1 MTRGYDPQRLFEHL
15 HAAGVRYVIIGG
27 WAVNAH
33 GHRRFTGDLD
43 ICPDPA
49 LDNLRRLAAL
59 LAGLNARQL
68 GVEDFEPDELPG
80 DPTDAASL
88 AEGGNFRTE
97 TDDGILDIMQWVS
110 GDDRELG
117 YDQLAGDAIHA
128 AVFGTPVAVCSLS
141 ALLEM
146 KRAAGRPQDLEDLK
160 ALQALAS

>member
-1 MTRGYDPQRLFEHL
+1 MTRGYDPQRLFERL

-33 GHRRFTGDLD
+33 GHRRFTGDVD

-49 LDNLRRLAAL
+49 LDNLSRLADL

-68 GVEDFEPDELPG
+68 GVEDFEPHELPG
-80 DPTDAASL
+80 DPSDPASL

-128 AVFGTPVAVCSLS
+128 TVFGTPVAVCSLS

-146 KRAAGRPQDLEDLK
+146 KRAAGRPHDLDDLK

>member
-1 MTRGYDPQRLFEHL
+1 MTHDPQRLFERL
-15 HAAGVRYVIIGG
+15 HAAGVRYVPIGG
-27 WAVNAH
+27 WAVNAN

-49 LDNLRRLAAL
+49 SDNLSRLADL
-59 LAGLNARQL
+59 LAGLNAKKQL

-80 DPTDAASL
+80 DPTHAASL

-97 TDDGILDIMQWVS
+97 TDDGILGIMQWVS
-110 GDDRELG
+110 GDHRELG

-141 ALLEM
+141 ALLEL
-146 KRAAGRPQDLEDLK
+146 KRAAGRPHDLEDLK
-160 ALQALAS
+160 ALQGLAS